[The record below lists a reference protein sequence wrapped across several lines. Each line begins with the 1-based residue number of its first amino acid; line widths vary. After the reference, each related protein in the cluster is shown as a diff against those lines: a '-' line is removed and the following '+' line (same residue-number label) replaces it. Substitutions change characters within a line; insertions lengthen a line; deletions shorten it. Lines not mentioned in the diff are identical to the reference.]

1 MKWKRLL
8 DSRKQILRW
17 NRTTSLWRL
26 SPLLSGSQRDL
37 IGSKVEIWI
46 TRTFTSRAYHKTWKT
61 CLKLVC
67 LSSEFGLLKH
77 TSANN
82 TLVHHVMKAVSTK
95 SCPLDPMTTRPI
107 IDYFD
112 HIVPVNTA
120 SHCWLVCFSLV
131 SVKHSLVRP
140 LLKQSYIHQDKMK
153 SCRPRVN
160 ISFLSNII
168 KEVVVLQI

>member
-46 TRTFTSRAYHKTWKT
+46 ARTFTSRAYHKTWKT

-67 LSSEFGLLKH
+67 LSLELGLLKH

-82 TLVHHVMKAVSTK
+82 TLVHHVMKALSTK
-95 SCPLDPMTTRPI
+95 SCPL
-107 IDYFD
+107 DYFD

-131 SVKHSLVRP
+131 SVKHSLVRH